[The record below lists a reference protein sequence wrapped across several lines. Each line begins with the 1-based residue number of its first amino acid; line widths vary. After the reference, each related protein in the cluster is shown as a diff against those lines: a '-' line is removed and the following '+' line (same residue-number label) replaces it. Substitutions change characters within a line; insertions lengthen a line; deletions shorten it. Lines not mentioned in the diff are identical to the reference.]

1 MIQLSK
7 KTLIGLLACTG
18 MLTAC
23 SDSSDDTVD
32 LGPLTPDEEVFG
44 KANDVFTAEEWYPGG
59 ELGTTE
65 KASYSAAAPAV
76 ENITGMEED
85 FNTGEDFFEHLYTF
99 DVAPRKGLG
108 PAWVRNGCIACHPSY
123 GHGKRQTEYRA
134 NTIGNGYLLVIYHPE
149 WAYTEDGVKYSTS
162 NSPYISEVTG
172 MPQTQAMSPFKAP
185 IDENQIQI
193 EWKNVTR
200 MPSGLSMTFPDGE
213 QYALIY
219 PEVTIPAT
227 AFNTNPIPTNYD
239 VRLESTIGVYGTGLI
254 DAISDDDMRE
264 QYRSEAP
271 YVDLNPAMWDKAA
284 NDFAASAYYAAP
296 YNDTKSH
303 NGGKGIVKKFT
314 YAMTRGSLQDGAGA
328 NAIWNITNV
337 TRSDRHWLYS
347 TTAWAKAQSED
358 AEVIQYIKEHGQSPL
373 SILHPY
379 YADGTDEGIR
389 ARVYEVLNTP
399 NVGFAPTF
407 EKYLLN
413 DAYYGGEEEMTDKQ
427 YYQFM
432 VWHRGLAVPA
442 ARHLDNEQ
450 VKRGKVL
457 FTDMGCAQCHRP
469 SWQTGEDKMWV
480 DAATKAYAD
489 ANGLAKD
496 GDYSKLL
503 PKYPHQTIWPY
514 TDMVQH
520 RLFMK
525 NDIRTGW
532 CRTTPLWGRG
542 LSRRL
547 TGADDRLHDCRA
559 RTVVEA
565 IMWHGYSKESDAY
578 NSTEK
583 FYNLSKE
590 DRDAVVRFI
599 EAI

>member
-1 MIQLSK
+1 MKELQRLSK
-7 KTLIGLLACTG
+7 LALAA
-18 MLTAC
+18 MLAMPLFTAC
-23 SDSSDDTVD
+23 HDDEDPD
-32 LGPLTPDEEVFG
+32 LGPLTPGENAFG
-44 KANDVFTAEEWYPGG
+44 QANDVFSADEWYPGG
-59 ELGTTE
+59 QLGTTE

-76 ENITGMEED
+76 ENIPGMEED

-134 NTIGNGYLLVIYHPE
+134 NTIGNGYLLVIYHP
-149 WAYTEDGVKYSTS
+149 S
-162 NSPYISEVTG
+162 NNAYISEVTG

-185 IDENQIQI
+185 IDENQIKI
-193 EWKNVTR
+193 DWPEVKE
-200 MPSGLSMTFPDGE
+200 MESGLPMQFADGE
-213 QYALIY
+213 KYSLIY
-219 PEVTIPAT
+219 PVVTIPQS
-227 AFNTNPIPTNYD
+227 AFNTNPKPQEYD
-239 VRLESTIGVYGTGLI
+239 VRIESTIGVYGTGLL
-254 DAISDDDMRE
+254 DAITDEDMRE
-264 QYRSEAP
+264 QYRAEAP
-271 YVDLNPAMWDKAA
+271 YVDLNPAMWDKNA
-284 NDFAASAYYAAP
+284 NDFAASAYYSAP
-296 YNDTKSH
+296 YNDLGTFRGSH
-303 NGGKGIVKKFT
+303 GPVKKFT

-358 AEVIQYIKEHGQSPL
+358 SEVIDYIKRHGASVS

-379 YADGTDEGIR
+379 YADGTNEGISE
-389 ARVYEVLNTP
+389 RVYEVLNTP
-399 NVGFAPTF
+399 SVAYKSTF

-413 DAYYGGEEEMTDKQ
+413 DDYYGGQEEMSDKQ

-442 ARHLDNEQ
+442 ARNLNDPD
-450 VKRGKVL
+450 VKRGKTL
-457 FTDMGCAQCHRP
+457 FTQMGCTQCHRP
-469 SWQTGEDKMWV
+469 SWKTGADNMWV
-480 DAATKAYAD
+480 DASTKAYAD

-496 GDYSKLL
+496 GDYTKLL
-503 PKYPHQTIWPY
+503 PKYPNQTIWPY

-520 RLFMK
+520 RLFMV

-542 LSRRL
+542 LSRQL

-565 IMWHGYSKESDAY
+565 IMWHGYSKKSDAY
-578 NSTEK
+578 EHTVK
-583 FYNLSKE
+583 FFNLPKA
-590 DRDAVVRFI
+590 DRDAVVKFI

>member
-1 MIQLSK
+1 MALLSVP
-7 KTLIGLLACTG
+7 LAFA
-18 MLTAC
+18 AC
-23 SDSSDDTVD
+23 SDSDDSGTAG
-32 LGPLTPDEEVFG
+32 LGTLTPDAEGFG

-59 ELGTTE
+59 QLGTTE
-65 KASYSAAAPAV
+65 KASYSAIAPAA
-76 ENITGMEED
+76 EAMEED

-134 NTIGNGYLLVIYHPE
+134 NQIGNGYLLVVYHPNE
-149 WAYTEDGVKYSTS
+149 AYTEDGVRYTTAPSS
-162 NSPYISEVTG
+162 YISEVTG

-185 IDENQIQI
+185 IDETQIKI
-193 EWKNVTR
+193 DWPEVKE
-200 MPSGLSMTFPDGE
+200 MESGLPMQFADGE

-219 PEVTIPAT
+219 PEITIPPS
-227 AFNTNPIPTNYD
+227 AFNTNPVPTNYE
-239 VRLESTIGVYGTGLI
+239 VRLESTIGVYGTGLL

-264 QYRSEAP
+264 QYRREAP

-284 NDFAASAYYAAP
+284 NDFAASAYYSAP
-296 YNDTKSH
+296 YNDTRDH
-303 NGGKGIVKKFT
+303 NGGRGIVKKFT

-358 AEVIQYIKEHGQSPL
+358 AEVISYIKEHGQSPL

-379 YADGTDEGIR
+379 YADGTDEGIKE
-389 ARVYEVLNTP
+389 RVYEVLNTP
-399 NVGFAPTF
+399 NVSFKTTF

-413 DAYYGGEEEMTDKQ
+413 DEYYKGEEEMSDKQ

-442 ARHLDNEQ
+442 ARNLDNAD
-450 VKRGKVL
+450 VKRGKTL
-457 FTDMGCAQCHRP
+457 FTQMGCAQCHRP
-469 SWQTGEDKMWV
+469 SWKTGADNMWV

-489 ANGLAKD
+489 AKGLAKD
-496 GDYSKLL
+496 GDYTKLL
-503 PKYPHQTIWPY
+503 PKYPNQTIWPY

-520 RLFMK
+520 RLFME

-559 RTVVEA
+559 RTVIEA
-565 IMWHGYSKESDAY
+565 IMWHGYSKQSDAY
-578 NSTEK
+578 DSAVK
-583 FYNLSKE
+583 FYNLPKA
-590 DRDAVVRFI
+590 DRDAVVKFI
-599 EAI
+599 ESI

>member
-1 MIQLSK
+1 MIMKMKNISK
-7 KTLIGLLACTG
+7 LVVAGLLSVP

-23 SDSSDDTVD
+23 HDDDNVD
-32 LGPLTPDEEVFG
+32 LGSLTPESNAFG
-44 KANDVFTAEEWYPGG
+44 KANDTFTAEEWYPGG
-59 ELGTTE
+59 QLGTTE

-76 ENITGMEED
+76 ENIVGMEED

-99 DVAPRKGLG
+99 EQAPRKGLG

-134 NTIGNGYLLVIYHPE
+134 NQIGNGYLLVIYHP
-149 WAYTEDGVKYSTS
+149 S
-162 NSPYISEVTG
+162 NNAYISEVTG

-185 IDENQIQI
+185 IDETQISI
-193 EWKNVTR
+193 EWPEVKE
-200 MPSGLSMTFPDGE
+200 MESGLPMKFADGE
-213 QYALIY
+213 TYSLIY
-219 PEVTIPAT
+219 PVVRIPQS
-227 AFNTNPIPTNYD
+227 AFNTNPKPTEYD
-239 VRLESTIGVYGTGLI
+239 VRLESTIGLYGTGLL
-254 DAISDDDMRE
+254 DALDDEDIEE
-264 QYRSEAP
+264 QWRKEAP
-271 YVDLNPAMWDKAA
+271 YVELNPAMWDKEA
-284 NDFAASAYYAAP
+284 NAFKAGAYYSAP
-296 YNDTKSH
+296 YNDTGKFH
-303 NGGKGIVKKFT
+303 GGHGPLKKFT

-337 TRSDRHWLYS
+337 TRSDRHWLY
-347 TTAWAKAQSED
+347 TTPAWAKAQSED
-358 AEVIQYIKEHGQSPL
+358 SEVIDYIKRHGAAES

-379 YADGTDEGIR
+379 YADGTNEGI
-389 ARVYEVLNTP
+389 AERVNEILSCSSI
-399 NVGFAPTF
+399 AKKETF
-407 EKYLLN
+407 DKYLFKGAPYN
-413 DAYYGGEEEMTDKQ
+413 GEEEMTDKQ

-442 ARHLDNEQ
+442 ARNLDDPD
-450 VKRGKVL
+450 VKRGKKL
-457 FTDMGCAQCHRP
+457 FTEMGCAQCHRP
-469 SWQTGEDKMWV
+469 SWKTGADNMWV
-480 DAATKAYAD
+480 DASVKAYAD

-496 GDYSKLL
+496 GDYTKLL

-520 RLFMK
+520 RLWMK

-559 RTVVEA
+559 RTVIEA

-578 NSTEK
+578 RSTEQ
-583 FYNLSKE
+583 FYNLPKA
-590 DRDAVVRFI
+590 DRDAVVKFI
-599 EAI
+599 ESI